1 MVGKVE
7 LHAFGFSQPYDQE
20 VTIEREDSPEVRL
33 GALREGGLAPA
44 IMVIVERGVQRRPDQ
59 ARALR
64 LEVEL
69 QIEENYPP
77 VRIVFGEDGVLVED
91 GPAVAPAL
99 RISGTL
105 RDLSAMMV
113 APTVRG
119 VPSPM
124 DARGRAAIGLFTS
137 RRVRIQGRIG
147 VLRSFVS
154 LIRL

>member
-1 MVGKVE
+1 
-7 LHAFGFSQPYDQE
+7 
-20 VTIEREDSPEVRL
+20 VTTEGQDCPEVRL
-33 GALREGGLAPA
+33 GLLREGGLAPA
-44 IMVIVERGVQRRPDQ
+44 IMALVERGVQRRPAQ

-69 QIEENYPP
+69 QMEETYPP

-91 GPAVAPAL
+91 GPAVAPEL
-99 RISGTL
+99 RISGAL
-105 RDLSAMMV
+105 PDLAALMV
-113 APTVRG
+113 APTFGG

-137 RRVRIQGRIG
+137 RRVRIQGRVG
-147 VLRSFVS
+147 ALRSFVS

>member
-1 MVGKVE
+1 M
-7 LHAFGFSQPYDQE
+7 
-20 VTIEREDSPEVRL
+20 RL
-33 GALREGGLAPA
+33 GTLLDGGLAPA
-44 IMVIVERGVQRRPDQ
+44 IMAIVERGVQRRPAQ

-69 QIEENYPP
+69 RMEENYPP
-77 VRIVFGEDGVLVED
+77 VRIVFGEDLVLVED
-91 GPAVAPAL
+91 GPGAAPGL

-105 RDLSAMMV
+105 PDLVALMI
-113 APTVRG
+113 APTIRG

-147 VLRSFVS
+147 ALRSFVGV
-154 LIRL
+154 IRL

>member
-1 MVGKVE
+1 
-7 LHAFGFSQPYDQE
+7 
-20 VTIEREDSPEVRL
+20 VTAERVDVPEVRL

-44 IMVIVERGVQRRPDQ
+44 IMVIVERGVQRRPAQ

-69 QIEENYPP
+69 QMEETYPP
-77 VRIVFGEDGVLVED
+77 IRIVFGEDGVLVED
-91 GPAVAPAL
+91 GPAVAPGL
-99 RISGTL
+99 RISGSL
-105 RDLSAMMV
+105 PDLVALMI

-137 RRVRIQGRIG
+137 RRVRIQGRVG

-154 LIRL
+154 LLRL

>member
-1 MVGKVE
+1 
-7 LHAFGFSQPYDQE
+7 
-20 VTIEREDSPEVRL
+20 VTAARQDVPEVRL
-33 GALREGGLAPA
+33 GAVLEGGLAPA
-44 IMVIVERGVQRRPDQ
+44 IMVIVERGVERRPDQ

-69 QIEENYPP
+69 QMEQTYPP
-77 VRIVFGEDGVLVED
+77 IRIVFGEDGVLVED
-91 GPAVAPAL
+91 GPAVAPGL
-99 RISGTL
+99 RISGSL
-105 RDLSAMMV
+105 PDLVALMI

-137 RRVRIQGRIG
+137 RRVRIQGRVG
-147 VLRSFVS
+147 ALRSFVS

>member
-1 MVGKVE
+1 
-7 LHAFGFSQPYDQE
+7 
-20 VTIEREDSPEVRL
+20 VTAERQNHPPVRL

-44 IMVIVERGVQRRPDQ
+44 IMALIERGVRERPDE

-69 QIEENYPP
+69 QLEDIYPP
-77 VRIVFGEDGVLVED
+77 IRIVFGDDGVLVED
-91 GPAVAPAL
+91 GPALAPGL

-105 RDLSAMMV
+105 PDLAAMMI
-113 APTVRG
+113 APTVGG

-124 DARGRAAIGLFTS
+124 NARGRAAIGLFTS

-147 VLRSFVS
+147 ALRSFVS
-154 LIRL
+154 IIRL

>member
-1 MVGKVE
+1 
-7 LHAFGFSQPYDQE
+7 
-20 VTIEREDSPEVRL
+20 VTREQDGYPEVRL

-44 IMVIVERGVQRRPDQ
+44 IMALVERGVQQRPEE

-69 QIEENYPP
+69 QLEDIYPP
-77 VRIVFGEDGVLVED
+77 VRIVFGDDGVLVED
-91 GPAVAPAL
+91 GPAVAPGL
-99 RISGTL
+99 RISGSL
-105 RDLSAMMV
+105 PDLAAMMV
-113 APTVRG
+113 APTVGG
-119 VPSPM
+119 VPSPL

-147 VLRSFVS
+147 ALRSFVG

>member
-1 MVGKVE
+1 M
-7 LHAFGFSQPYDQE
+7 
-20 VTIEREDSPEVRL
+20 EREDSPEVRL

-44 IMVIVERGVQRRPDQ
+44 IMALVERGVRERPDQ
-59 ARALR
+59 ARALE

-69 QIEENYPP
+69 QLEEIYPP
-77 VRIVFGEDGVLVED
+77 VRIVFDHDGVLVED
-91 GPAVAPAL
+91 GPAVAPGL

-105 RDLSAMMV
+105 PDLAAMMV

-147 VLRSFVS
+147 ALRSFVS